1 MHLHKAQ
8 EPSLSLTQDILYICV
23 AHVLISDCHD
33 SRFQTKQSRQV
44 FEKGRAILSTLP

>member
-1 MHLHKAQ
+1 MHLHKAL
-8 EPSLSLTQDILYICV
+8 SLSLTQDILYICA